1 MTPTHDGR
9 HRAAIEGDFVVFLIG
24 MRPNKPW
31 KVAKWLP
38 VFAAM
43 PRMLRYLE
51 KHPEK
56 GLLAY
61 RNGFPVIAQY
71 WRSFEDLE
79 RFARDQDDPHL
90 EPWRRFNKAIGDSG
104 DVGVWHETYQVRA
117 GEYEAIYVNMPRV
130 GLGAAGELEPV
141 GSAGRA
147 RDRIGYAEILK

>member
-1 MTPTHDGR
+1 MVMKGR

-24 MRPNKPW
+24 MRINKPW

-38 VFAAM
+38 VFTAM
-43 PRMLRYLE
+43 PRMLKYLE
-51 KHPEK
+51 QNPEK

-141 GSAGRA
+141 GSASRA